1 MPSSILSASPAPAP
15 TSKPR
20 GASRLIRF
28 LIYAG
33 SAIAL
38 VILFFL
44 AQFFLWARCFEL
56 RAFRVPSASMCPA
69 ICENERIIAGMDAF
83 NRRPPQRG
91 EVILFERDEGPTKFI
106 KRVIG
111 VAGDTVTRGPSNTI
125 LVNNQPLILP
135 APCGDNNAYAHLAA
149 EGPRF
154 EPVKVPD
161 GSLFVIGDNLDN
173 SYDSRFFGLVS
184 LDKVRGKAL
193 LVYWSLNPSRFA
205 CRIN

>member
-1 MPSSILSASPAPAP
+1 MLPSILNSSPVSAPA
-15 TSKPR
+15 SKPR
-20 GASRLIRF
+20 GASRLIRI

-38 VILFFL
+38 VILFFVVK
-44 AQFFLWARCFEL
+44 FFLWARCFEL

-125 LVNNQPLILP
+125 LVNNKPLLLP

-149 EGPRF
+149 EGLRF
-154 EPVKVPD
+154 EPVKVPA
-161 GSLFVIGDNLDN
+161 GFLFVIGDNLDN
-173 SYDSRFFGLVS
+173 SYDSRFFGVVP
-184 LDKVRGKAL
+184 LDKVKGKAL
-193 LVYWSLNPSRFA
+193 LVYLSSNLSRFA